1 MKEAK
6 ANRRNFI
13 KASVTTAAGL
23 VVMSALPKETS
34 GAREHLRRVP
44 PGDGQVRKEGT
55 PRETRIR
62 FSVIGINHD
71 HIHSQ
76 VGAVA
81 RGGGQLVSFY
91 AKEPDLAAAFAKR
104 YPQAQLARNEK
115 EILEDRSIH
124 LILSSTIPEGR
135 APLGIEVMRHG
146 KDYMSDKPGI
156 ISLEQ
161 LAEVRRV
168 QPETWSKQAPSGK
181 SSRQRGWARI
191 A

>member
-1 MKEAK
+1 MKEPN
-6 ANRRNFI
+6 ANRRRFI
-13 KASVTTAAGL
+13 KDSVTTAAGL
-23 VVMSALPKETS
+23 VMMSALPKEKS
-34 GAREHLRRVP
+34 EAREHYS
-44 PGDGQVRKEGT
+44 DGPATDNPLTRKGA
-55 PRETRIR
+55 PRDSRIR

-76 VGAVA
+76 VGAVT

-104 YPQAQLARNEK
+104 YPQAKLARNEN
-115 EILEDRSIH
+115 EILEDSSIQ
-124 LILSSTIPEGR
+124 LILSSTIPERR
-135 APLGIEVMRHG
+135 APLGIEVMPYG

-168 QPETWSKQAPSGK
+168 QKET
-181 SSRQRGWARI
+181 RRI
-191 A
+191 YS